1 MSVLLQS
8 ERSVS
13 LTSDEEYA
21 MAAAQRTG
29 KRGAAQSRTRAPRDP
44 DATRKALVD
53 ASLKLFEQ
61 DGFHATSVQ
70 KIVDEARLT
79 KGAFYYHFE
88 TKEDVLHEIHDQFID
103 FQLKRLNAVLA
114 EGGEPDEVLR
124 RIMTDVLI
132 EPISIYRAEIS
143 VFMQERRFLSG
154 KTFASIG
161 RKRDEFEQL
170 VTEVVRKG
178 IEAGT
183 FKAVAPARV
192 LAFAVIGVA
201 AWAHTWLDPRG
212 AMTPRQIGDAF
223 GEIVVDGL
231 RAGSLP
237 GKA

>member
-1 MSVLLQS
+1 
-8 ERSVS
+8 
-13 LTSDEEYA
+13 
-21 MAAAQRTG
+21 MAAAQARTG
-29 KRGAAQSRTRAPRDP
+29 KRAAAQSRTRAPRDP
-44 DATRKALVD
+44 DATRKALID
-53 ASLKLFEQ
+53 ASLKLFER

-79 KGAFYYHFE
+79 KGAFYYHFD

-103 FQLKRLNAVLA
+103 FQLKRLHSVLD

-132 EPISIYRAEIS
+132 EPISIYRSEIS
-143 VFMQERRFLSG
+143 IFMQEHRFLSS

-170 VTEVVRKG
+170 VTQVIEQG
-178 IEAGT
+178 IEAGA
-183 FKAVAPARV
+183 FKPVATPRV

-212 AMTPRQIGDAF
+212 AMTPRQIGEAF

-231 RAGSLP
+231 RKGSLP
-237 GKA
+237 KAKKRA